1 MVEVQCVEPEW
12 QVKEIL
18 LYLYTL
24 LYFPLDRSFDRSFD
38 RSLYLPHYLS

>member
-18 LYLYTL
+18 LYLYTP
-24 LYFPLDRSFDRSFD
+24 LYFTLDRSLDGSIDHSFDRSFD
-38 RSLYLPHYLS
+38 R

>member
-18 LYLYTL
+18 LYLYTP
-24 LYFPLDRSFDRSFD
+24 LYFSLDRSLDRSFD

>member
-18 LYLYTL
+18 LYLYTP
-24 LYFPLDRSFDRSFD
+24 LYFPLDRSFDRSLD